1 VIANTTINE
10 VRSSPLAGPKVLR
23 RIALSGHFPH
33 VSRKGRSPNPPNLLG
48 NSTIA
53 ERREVWWLSGV
64 RDPTA
69 SPVVCDSR
77 R

>member
-10 VRSSPLAGPKVLR
+10 VRSSPLAGPKVLL

-48 NSTIA
+48 NSTI
-53 ERREVWWLSGV
+53 R
-64 RDPTA
+64 
-69 SPVVCDSR
+69 
-77 R
+77 